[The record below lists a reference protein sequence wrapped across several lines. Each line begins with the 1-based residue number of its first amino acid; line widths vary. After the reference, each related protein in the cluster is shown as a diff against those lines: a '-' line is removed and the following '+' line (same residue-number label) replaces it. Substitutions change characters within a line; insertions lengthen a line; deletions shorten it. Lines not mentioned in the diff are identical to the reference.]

1 MSASVAVGLG
11 LAAVCAVGTN
21 VGWLIKH
28 RGAQQTPRMRH
39 RRPWQSVR
47 GLFASRWFVA
57 GLAIASVAGL
67 LHIAALALAPISVVQ
82 AVIAGGVVI
91 LAVAAERTVGWQV
104 SSRQWSGVILSAVGL
119 SLLAITLPEIRGAH
133 AHFSSGD
140 MATFE
145 IVLLAASVLLLL
157 SPRLHVLAEHD
168 GALIGAAS
176 GVLFGISNI
185 AIKALLGIAHSGIAA
200 VLLSP
205 WLLVAIGA
213 GIVAQYV
220 SARSLQTGDAVSVTA
235 MTGLAVNIA
244 NIAGGIIIF
253 GDPLAHG
260 LPGTIAEA
268 TAFALICAAALL
280 TPAPTV
286 PSNAS
291 TPIVAT

>member
-1 MSASVAVGLG
+1 MSASVAVGLA

-28 RGAQQTPRMRH
+28 RGAQETVRMRH

-47 GLFASRWFVA
+47 RLFASRWFVT
-57 GLAIASVAGL
+57 GLAVASAAGL

-82 AVIAGGVVI
+82 AVMAGGVVI
-91 LAVAAERTVGWQV
+91 LAVLAERVVGWQV
-104 SSRQWSGVILSAVGL
+104 STRQWSGVIVSAVGL
-119 SLLAITLPEIRGAH
+119 SLLAFTLPEIRGVH
-133 AHFSSGD
+133 AHFSPAV
-140 MATFE
+140 MTTFE
-145 IVLLAASVLLLL
+145 IVLLAATVLLLL
-157 SPRLHVLAEHD
+157 SPRLRWLAEHD
-168 GALIGAAS
+168 GALIGAAA
-176 GVLFGISNI
+176 GVLFGISDI
-185 AIKALLGIAHSGIAA
+185 AIKALLGVAHHGIV
-200 VLLSP
+200 VLLLGP
-205 WLLVAIGA
+205 WLLVAVGA

-253 GDPLAHG
+253 GDPIARG

-280 TPAPTV
+280 TPAPVSTSRT
-286 PSNAS
+286 P
-291 TPIVAT
+291 TPIAAT

>member
-1 MSASVAVGLG
+1 M
-11 LAAVCAVGTN
+11 
-21 VGWLIKH
+21 
-28 RGAQQTPRMRH
+28 
-39 RRPWQSVR
+39 
-47 GLFASRWFVA
+47 
-57 GLAIASVAGL
+57 
-67 LHIAALALAPISVVQ
+67 
-82 AVIAGGVVI
+82 AGGVVI
-91 LAVAAERTVGWQV
+91 LAVLAERRFGCQV
-104 SSRQWSGVILSAVGL
+104 SRRQWSGVILGAVGL

-133 AHFSSGD
+133 AHFSPAVI
-140 MATFE
+140 ATFE
-145 IVLLAASVLLLL
+145 ALLLAVSVLLLL
-157 SPRLHVLAEHD
+157 CPRVRVLADHD

-176 GVLFGISNI
+176 GVLFATATI
-185 AIKALLGIAHSGIAA
+185 AIKALLGVAPGGIAA

-213 GIVAQYV
+213 GVVAQYV

-253 GDPLAHG
+253 GDPVARG

-280 TPAPTV
+280 TPAPTA

-291 TPIVAT
+291 MRLAAT

>member
-1 MSASVAVGLG
+1 MSASVAIGLG
-11 LAAVCAVGTN
+11 LAGACAVGTN

-28 RGAQQTPRMRH
+28 RGAQQIPRMRH

-47 GLFASRWFVA
+47 GLLASGWFVA
-57 GLAIASVAGL
+57 GLAIASAAGL

-82 AVIAGGVVI
+82 AVMAGGVVI
-91 LAVAAERTVGWQV
+91 LAVLAERRFGCQV
-104 SSRQWSGVILSAVGL
+104 SRRQWSGVILGAVGL
-119 SLLAITLPEIRGAH
+119 SLLAITLPDIRGAH
-133 AHFSSGD
+133 AHFSPAVI
-140 MATFE
+140 ATFE

-157 SPRLHVLAEHD
+157 SPRLRVLAQHD

-176 GVLFGISNI
+176 GVLFGISTV
-185 AIKALLGIAHSGIAA
+185 AIKALFGVLHGGIAA

-205 WLLVAIGA
+205 WLLVAVAA
-213 GIVAQYV
+213 GVVAQYV

-253 GDPLAHG
+253 GDPTARG
-260 LPGTIAEA
+260 LPGTIAEV

-280 TPAPTV
+280 TAAPAV
-286 PSNAS
+286 PSNA
-291 TPIVAT
+291 PRPVVAT